1 MSRRKVSIIG
11 LAATGPGSG
20 KDTLFDQLKAEG
32 FEVVNI
38 KFADLLTK
46 QTAACFK
53 GTFDHGVH
61 PTDFIWLRND
71 PKAKDIPFHMF
82 AIKRLTHLGYQRFL
96 LDQGHDPSE
105 PRSARWH
112 LIEYGTSYRRKYLHQ
127 DSYWLDE
134 GMQAAR
140 WAVTNGKI
148 AIITDV
154 RFPNEAQAVQAEGEL
169 VFVDAPW
176 VDPAKGG
183 VADGLIKPSDCDHII
198 TNIWGNPE
206 TLKEQFNDI
215 YQLA

>member
-1 MSRRKVSIIG
+1 MKRTVSIIG

-20 KDTLFDQLKAEG
+20 KDTLYDQLKADG
-32 FEVVNI
+32 CNVVNV

-53 GTFDHGVH
+53 GLPQD
-61 PTDFIWLRND
+61 DFLWLRND
-71 PKAKDIPFHMF
+71 PKAKDHPFHF
-82 AIKRLTHLGYQRFL
+82 FSINRVSHAGYANFL
-96 LDQGHDPSE
+96 LSQGYDPKE

-112 LIEYGTSYRRKYLHQ
+112 LIEYGTSYRRKYLQQ

-183 VADGLIKPSDCDHII
+183 VADGLIKPQDCNHII

-206 TLKEQFNDI
+206 TLKEQFDAI
-215 YQLA
+215 YRLPRV